1 MNKNFIFLVMMVMAL
16 VFGLTVVG
24 CDNDTTIK
32 DTWSELKD
40 FNKLN
45 GTWKANY
52 SQNNRPIKDVAE
64 EMGMPLDSS
73 TQAMLGDMKVAIN
86 ADITLTI
93 NTSARTQAMSIKA
106 TATFSDGNINSVWPM
121 LSMYLSMYLD
131 QLEAEG
137 VKVTPNDKKHSV
149 TVDYTMPPEEFTD
162 EDIGEML
169 NSGLLINQ
177 NGTKIKVPAESLQSG
192 MPGMPE
198 MPEMPELIFYK
209 Q

>member
-24 CDNDTTIK
+24 CDNDTTSK
-32 DTWSELKD
+32 DTWSELTD

-52 SQNNRPIKDVAE
+52 SQKNRPIKDLAE

-73 TQAMLGDMKVAIN
+73 MQTMLGDMKVAIN
-86 ADITLTI
+86 ADITLI
-93 NTSARTQAMSIKA
+93 ISTSDRTQAMSIKA
-106 TATFSDGNINSVWPM
+106 TATFSGGNINTVWPM
-121 LSMYLSMYLD
+121 LSMYLNMYLE

-149 TVDYTMPPEEFTD
+149 TVEYTMPPEEFED
-162 EDIGEML
+162 EDIQEML

-177 NGTKIKVPAESLQSG
+177 NGTKIKYPADSLQ
-192 MPGMPE
+192 PGT
-198 MPEMPELIFYK
+198 PELIFYK